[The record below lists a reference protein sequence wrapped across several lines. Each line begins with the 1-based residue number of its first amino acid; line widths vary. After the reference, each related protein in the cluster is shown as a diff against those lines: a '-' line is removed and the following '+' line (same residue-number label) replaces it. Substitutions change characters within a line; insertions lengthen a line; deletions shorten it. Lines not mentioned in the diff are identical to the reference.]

1 MWRIYIVVLV
11 AWAAM
16 MPPFFTAGACTAE
29 FDAES
34 ARLKRDANQFRK
46 LDLATDYWRSRGIAI
61 ANLSQEQCRQAN
73 RYFAAQCGKGTTITV
88 RVPVE
93 NRICRF
99 YRDSEIKTH
108 LQYDEA
114 GRLTRMA
121 TDMKPFLSLPIPFT
135 STTIHW
141 AR

>member
-1 MWRIYIVVLV
+1 MWRIYVVVLV

-34 ARLKRDANQFRK
+34 AQLKREANQFRK
-46 LDLATDYWRSRGIAI
+46 LDLATDYWRNRGVAI
-61 ANLSQEQCRQAN
+61 ANLSQEQCRKAN
-73 RYFAAQCGKGTTITV
+73 PYFAAQCAKGTTITV

-93 NRICRF
+93 NRICRI

-121 TDMKPFLSLPIPFT
+121 TDMKPFRSLPIPFT
-135 STTIHW
+135 GAALHW